1 MAEYVRDPTT
11 GLITLWNGYNGT
23 PERAQHRYRRDP
35 ATGLATSRELVPTPD
50 FGEMYV
56 TDANGLLTPVRNLY
70 DPTALVFD
78 FANGYYQ
85 DGAGHWSNDPS
96 LIPGWTYSPRT
107 GTEYAST
114 SSGLLVPFASGV
126 PAVTDLGLQVWEAR
140 TNLVLQSNTLNN
152 ASWTNNAN
160 ISFGTPGTFIDGTST
175 FALLTATSTNACR
188 AEVGPITV
196 ASGATYTLSA
206 YFKAGSA
213 NGFIRWKT
221 ATTQAQFKL
230 NLSSGAT
237 TAGPSNSGNAATVT
251 LTQVSTG
258 IWRATLTVAAD
269 ATSVAVAVGI
279 WDGTADQFGY
289 PGTTSGTTVY
299 AGGVQLEAAAFPGP
313 YIPTTS
319 SSATRGAASASV
331 GGLSLPSE
339 FTLFLEGATAD
350 PNGLFPVLAQIDG
363 AADTNRVQVFA
374 APGAATTVGGLRVDS
389 GGVVQANLS
398 SANTAANGANLRLAA
413 SIKASRMALSMN
425 GGAVSAGSGVV
436 PSTTTLRI
444 GNNFGAGAAW
454 NGNIKRAV
462 IYPYAM
468 SDAQLQALTQ

>member
-1 MAEYVRDPTT
+1 MRLPPRFLTAGQPRRLARVGLANAAFWPGASLALDFTT
-11 GLITLWNGYNGT
+11 GQG
-23 PERAQHRYRRDP
+23 R
-35 ATGLATSRELVPTPD
+35 
-50 FGEMYV
+50 
-56 TDANGLLTPVRNLY
+56 NGL
-70 DPTALVFD
+70 
-78 FANGYYQ
+78 GY
-85 DGAGHWSNDPS
+85 GAQSITSLSGWSFS
-96 LIPGWTYSPRT
+96 RT
-107 GTEYAST
+107 GTEYEAN
-114 SSGLLVPFASGV
+114 SSGSLVSFASGV
-126 PAVTDLGLQVWEAR
+126 PAITDLGLQVWEAR

-331 GGLSLPSE
+331 TLNSVLWPSAG
-339 FTLFLEGATAD
+339 TLFMETLNVPTNTQSSVERTLFTAVADGSNYHHCAYRAAGFNNFTTQTKVAGASAFSPIDAGVPTYTHDKIAYSWG
-350 PNGLFPVLAQIDG
+350 PTGGAMVANGV
-363 AADTNRVQVFA
+363 V
-374 APGAATTVGGLRVDS
+374 ATTS
-389 GGVVQANLS
+389 STNLS
-398 SANTAANGANLRLAA
+398 GIAPTTLYVGAN
-413 SIKASRMALSMN
+413 
-425 GGAVSAGSGVV
+425 
-436 PSTTTLRI
+436 I
-444 GNNFGAGAAW
+444 G
-454 NGNIKRAV
+454 ILQL
-462 IYPYAM
+462 
-468 SDAQLQALTQ
+468 DAQAKRLIIYGSQMTTAQMQALTT